1 MCQTIAYIVEEGKE
15 SPVLEDVVDILPGAG
30 TIRMVSLFGEEK
42 VVSGRIKRIDL
53 LTHRVIIESEGGE

>member
-15 SPVLEDVVDILPGAG
+15 IPVLQDVVDIVPGAG

-42 VVSGRIKRIDL
+42 VVSGRIRRIDL
-53 LTHRVIIESEGGE
+53 LTHRVIIESE